1 MSQHSKKTIKDS
13 IIYSGLFLLL
23 ASTLFT
29 PLSLISFWV
38 LPLPFL
44 ILFVKQHWK
53 VTSICALILAIA
65 LSWISPMFSLFVLSF
80 AMIGSAMGR
89 AYRDPG
95 SSGTDVFLSGL
106 VVACVSSWI
115 LLIIGESFFQLVHLF
130 RISWDQAFAQQQNL
144 FPIPLDQHIPAET
157 IIPVFLLI
165 WIFLTT
171 FFTFLSGRW
180 LLHKQG
186 YSKKYLPYFRH
197 WRLPRPLFHFYIL
210 FVFYLL
216 IFTEPSE
223 SPVLQGIFVM
233 LQFVFIIQGFSFC
246 AFLLNYYQKS
256 KWWLA
261 PIVFMQAIPILSS
274 FILFLGCIDTGLRVR
289 EWLLAKK

>member
-1 MSQHSKKTIKDS
+1 MSQQSKKTVKDS
-13 IIYSGLFLLL
+13 VIYSGLFLLL

-38 LPLPFL
+38 LPLPFF

-53 VTSICALILAIA
+53 VTSLCALLLAVA
-65 LSWISPMFSLFVLSF
+65 LSWISPIAILFVLYSV
-80 AMIGSAMGR
+80 MIGSAMGR

-106 VVACVSSWI
+106 VVACVSSWL
-115 LLIIGESFFQLVHLF
+115 LLIIGEYFFQLIHLF
-130 RISWDQAFAQQQNL
+130 RSIWNRSLEQQQSL
-144 FPIPLDQHIPAET
+144 FPTPLDHQIPVET
-157 IIPVFLLI
+157 IIPIFLLI
-165 WIFLTT
+165 WVFLTT
-171 FFTFLSGRW
+171 FFTFIWGRW
-180 LLHKQG
+180 ILNKQG

-197 WRLPRPLFHFYIL
+197 WRLPRPLFHFYII
-210 FVFYLL
+210 FVLYLL
-216 IFTEPSE
+216 LFTEPSE

-233 LQFVFIIQGFSFC
+233 LQFLFIIQGFSFC
-246 AFLLNYYQKS
+246 AFLLNYYRKS

-274 FILFLGCIDTGLRVR
+274 LILFLGCMDTGLRVR